1 MTESISLALK
11 TFDINASDTQADYYN
26 TVVTTTK
33 GKIFNNRTG
42 YTWYNVNLKNLL
54 SDEWYNKYDKFNI
67 CLVKAAQSY
76 QAGQAVNNI
85 LQLST
90 NNVVSIKMSGLQWLS
105 SYDQST
111 GNNTGSVIVGVR
123 NFNTYDDL
131 SNNNYITF
139 RKGQQITNITINLH
153 SLTGDTT
160 LVSNANST
168 FGHMVFLFSIS
179 PVKD

>member
-1 MTESISLALK
+1 MVESIVLALK
-11 TFDINASDTQADYYN
+11 TFDINTSDTQTDYYN

-76 QAGQAVNNI
+76 QNLGVDT
-85 LQLST
+85 S
-90 NNVVSIKMSGLQWLS
+90 NVVSIKMSGLQWLS
-105 SYDQST
+105 SYDQSS
-111 GNNTGSVIVGVR
+111 GNDTGSVIIGLKD
-123 NFNTYDDL
+123 FNTFDNE
-131 SNNNYITF
+131 SNTSSITF
-139 RKGQQITNITINLH
+139 RKGQQITNITINLD
-153 SLTGDTT
+153 S
-160 LVSNANST
+160 VSNDKTLIPDALSV
-168 FGHMVFLFSIS
+168 FGHMIFLFSIT